1 MYKKSFK
8 QLIEE
13 AERCLM
19 VPCVYDCASARAVE
33 IVGFES
39 MMLSGG
45 ELSMAM
51 NGIIEHDTSCFAECE
66 WMAGR
71 IARSSN
77 IPLAVDI
84 GDGWAKSPIAVY
96 RECKRL
102 AAIGVSAIQLEDG
115 SSYGLLPE
123 EIYYAKIRAAVDAL
137 KGTDCILIAR
147 TNGNCV
153 EDMDGCC
160 ERMKHA
166 YELGADMTTVVR
178 IRTLEQAKYV
188 ADKVPGWK
196 MFPDVT
202 APGGKPEVTTA
213 ELYSM
218 GYRIM
223 TTHYTLKAAMDGMLE
238 HGYRNV
244 EEQNVTYTYNK
255 IGASGIA
262 GFSAAAYFDPDG
274 YMKMEAKYT
283 GKYEEYILSKLY
295 DETYPGI
302 FPASENERRF

>member
-13 AERCLM
+13 SGRCLM

-33 IVGFES
+33 IVGFEP

-51 NGIIEHDTSCFAECE
+51 NGIIEHDTSDFTECE

-84 GDGWAKSPIAVY
+84 GDGWAQSPVAIY

-102 AAIGVSAIQLEDG
+102 AAMGVSAIQLEDG
-115 SSYGLLPE
+115 GSGGLLPE
-123 EIYYAKIRAAVDAL
+123 EMFYAKIRAAVDAL
-137 KGTDCILIAR
+137 KDGDCILIAR
-147 TNGNCV
+147 TNGDCTTM
-153 EDMDGCC
+153 MDECC
-160 ERMKHA
+160 RRMEAAHR
-166 YELGADMTTVVR
+166 LGAHMTTVVR
-178 IRTLEQAKYV
+178 TRTYEQAKYV
-188 ADKVPGWK
+188 AERVPGWK

-202 APGGKPEVTTA
+202 APNGKPEVTLDQ
-213 ELYSM
+213 LYPL
-218 GYRIM
+218 GYKIM

-238 HGYRNV
+238 HGYKNV
-244 EEQNVTYTYNK
+244 AEQNVTYTYNK
-255 IGASGIA
+255 KGPSGLA

-274 YMKMEAKYT
+274 YMKMEEKYT
-283 GKYEEYILSKLY
+283 GNYQEYFLSRLYNEEYPES
-295 DETYPGI
+295 
-302 FPASENERRF
+302 FPDSENELRF

>member
-1 MYKKSFK
+1 MYNKSFR

-13 AERCLM
+13 KDRCLM

-51 NGIIEHDTSCFAECE
+51 NGIIEHDTSNFAECE

-84 GDGWAKSPIAVY
+84 GDGWAKSPIAIY

-102 AAIGVSAIQLEDG
+102 AAIGVSAIQMEDA
-115 SSYGLLPE
+115 SSYGILPE
-123 EIYYAKIRAAVDAL
+123 ELFYAKVKAAVDAL
-137 KGTDCILIAR
+137 KDTDCILIAR
-147 TNGNCV
+147 TNGDV
-153 EDMDGCC
+153 ETMMDQCC
-160 ERMKHA
+160 ERMRRAH
-166 YELGADMTTVVR
+166 ELGAEMTTVVR
-178 IRTLEQAKYV
+178 TRTLEQARYV
-188 ADKVPGWK
+188 AERVPGWK

-202 APGGKPEVTTA
+202 APDGKPEVTVE
-213 ELYSM
+213 ELYPL
-218 GYRIM
+218 GYQIM

-244 EEQNVTYTYNK
+244 AEQNVTYTYNK
-255 IGASGIA
+255 KGPSGLA

-274 YMKMEAKYT
+274 YMKMEAEYT
-283 GKYEEYILSKLY
+283 GHYEEYILSKLY
-295 DETYPGI
+295 NETYPEV
-302 FPASENERRF
+302 FPPSKNKFRF